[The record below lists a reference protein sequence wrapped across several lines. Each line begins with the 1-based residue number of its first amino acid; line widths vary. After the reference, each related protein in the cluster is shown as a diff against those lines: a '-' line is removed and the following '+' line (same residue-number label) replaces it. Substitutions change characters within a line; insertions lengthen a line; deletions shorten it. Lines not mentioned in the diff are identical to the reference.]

1 MYVAL
6 ITVQLYV
13 LLWTRKMHRGNH
25 ILSYFAHTHAHT
37 LGSVCS
43 LEGFRDPEN
52 PHSSQV
58 NSGVEGEAGRIGKAV
73 FRAPLGTWKVIAF

>member
-1 MYVAL
+1 M
-6 ITVQLYV
+6 
-13 LLWTRKMHRGNH
+13 W
-25 ILSYFAHTHAHT
+25 LSLQFSYMCCCGLGKCTGVTISSHTSHTHTHT
-37 LGSVCS
+37 LGSACS